1 MFDKSCCFKIVHT
14 DLGWIGVAGSKNS
27 ISRVTLP
34 AQSYALAVR
43 NLHLTVSPLPTTDSY
58 GFVTETSLKIK
69 RYISGQNVIF
79 DEEVTISGTKFQIK
93 AWHLIR
99 SIPVGETKSYSWVA
113 DSIGYPGAA
122 RAIGQAMKNNPVPI
136 IIPCHRV
143 VNKNG
148 AIGGYGGTN
157 DGFIKAKLI
166 DIERSFVNGSIQ

>member
-1 MFDKSCCFKIVHT
+1 MFVRNCCFKIVYT

-27 ISRVTLP
+27 ISRITFP
-34 AQSYALAVR
+34 AQSYTLAVR
-43 NLHLTVSPLPTTDSY
+43 NLHLTVSPLPIMDSY

-79 DEEVTISGTKFQIK
+79 DEKVTISGTKFQIK
-93 AWHLIR
+93 AWYMIR

-113 DSIGYPGAA
+113 DSIGHTGAA

-143 VNKNG
+143 VGKNG
-148 AIGGYGGTN
+148 AIGGYGGT
-157 DGFIKAKLI
+157 DVGFIKSRLI
-166 DIERSFVNGSIQ
+166 NIERSFVNTRIQ